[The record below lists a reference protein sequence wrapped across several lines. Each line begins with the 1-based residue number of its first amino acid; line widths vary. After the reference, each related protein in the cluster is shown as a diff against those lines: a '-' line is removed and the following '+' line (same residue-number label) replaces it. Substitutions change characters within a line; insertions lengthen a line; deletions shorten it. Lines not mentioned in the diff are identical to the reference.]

1 MYFLLYIRCERGS
14 LGRTVNG
21 HRVKGTRRNP
31 WRWLTDARVT
41 YALKILMV
49 LVLAF
54 YVGEFVVQILTRISG
69 VVYVLVGAIFLAY
82 LIFPAVAWLRRS
94 MPLVAAIVVV
104 YFAIAGGLVLLAF
117 FIVPHIMEDIALLV
131 RRYPELVARLHS
143 IVYNP
148 NDPLTSRL
156 PGWIRDEIAA
166 IPDAI
171 AKWVRERGLQA
182 FGHFATVLAGTIAIV
197 AVFIVVPVV
206 TAYLLLDLENM
217 KRALAAIVPE
227 TRWRA
232 TMQLLSEIDD
242 VIGGFIRGQLLVA
255 SMIGLLI
262 TVALILIHVP
272 YPYLFGLLAG
282 LGDLIPYVGA
292 AAAFFPAFLSA
303 VLTNGWISGLLVAVA
318 FVVIYEAEGHFI
330 APNVVGKQV
339 KLSAFVVIVALLIG
353 AELGGLFGMLVAVP
367 IAGVLRVI
375 ATRVV
380 DAAKSKP
387 PTS

>member
-1 MYFLLYIRCERGS
+1 MYFLPHAPSERGS

-21 HRVKGTRRNP
+21 LRVRGTRRNP

-41 YALKILMV
+41 YVLKILMV

-54 YVGEFVVQILTRISG
+54 YVGEFVVQILTRISA
-69 VVYVLVGAIFLAY
+69 VVYILVGAIFLAY
-82 LIFPAVAWLRRS
+82 LIYPAITWLKRR
-94 MPLVAAIVVV
+94 MPLVAAIALV
-104 YFAIAGGLVLLAF
+104 YLAIAAAFVLLAF
-117 FIVPHIMEDIALLV
+117 FIVPHIMDDIQLLV
-131 RRYPELVARLHS
+131 QRYPEIVARLHS

-166 IPDAI
+166 MPDAV
-171 AKWVRERGLQA
+171 AKWVRLRGLQV

-197 AVFIVVPVV
+197 AVFIVVPFV
-206 TAYLLLDLENM
+206 TAYLLLDLDHM
-217 KRALAAIVPE
+217 KRSLAAIVPE
-227 TRWRA
+227 DRWRA

-255 SMIGLLI
+255 SMIGILI
-262 TVALILIHVP
+262 TGALILIHVP

-292 AAAFFPAFLSA
+292 VLAFFPAFLSA
-303 VLTNGWISGLLVAVA
+303 ILTNGWVSGLLVAVA

-353 AELGGLFGMLVAVP
+353 AEVAGLFGMLVAVP

-375 ATRVV
+375 ATRVL
-380 DAAKSKP
+380 DAAKSKAP
-387 PTS
+387 PS

>member
-1 MYFLLYIRCERGS
+1 VRFLPRAPHGRGS

-21 HRVKGTRRNP
+21 RRVKGTRRNP

-54 YVGEFVVQILTRISG
+54 YVCQFAVQILTRLSG
-69 VVYVLVGAIFLAY
+69 VVYILVAAILLAY
-82 LIFPAVAWLRRS
+82 LIYPAIAWLNRRMS
-94 MPLVAAIVVV
+94 LVLAIVIVYIGIILAFVV
-104 YFAIAGGLVLLAF
+104 LAF
-117 FIVPHIMEDIALLV
+117 FIVPHIMDDIQLLV
-131 RRYPELVARLHS
+131 RRYPDLVTRLHS
-143 IVYNP
+143 IIYNP
-148 NDPLTSRL
+148 KDPLTSRL
-156 PGWIRDEIAA
+156 PSWIRDQLAA
-166 IPDAI
+166 LPDAL
-171 AKWVRERGLQA
+171 ARWVRLRGLQV
-182 FGHFATVLAGTIAIV
+182 FGHFATLLAGTIALV
-197 AVFIVVPVV
+197 ALFIVVPFV
-206 TAYLLLDLENM
+206 TAYLLLDLPRM

-227 TRWRA
+227 QQWRA
-232 TMQLLSEIDD
+232 TMELLSEIDD

-255 SMIGLLI
+255 AMIAILI
-262 TVALILIHVP
+262 TIALIIIHVP

-282 LGDLIPYVGA
+282 FGDLIPYVGA
-292 AAAFFPAFLSA
+292 VAAFFPAFISA
-303 VLTNGWISGLLVAVA
+303 VLTNGWVSGLLVALA

-353 AELGGLFGMLVAVP
+353 AEVAGLFGMLIAVP
-367 IAGVLRVI
+367 VAGVIRVI

-387 PTS
+387 PPS

>member
-1 MYFLLYIRCERGS
+1 MHFLPRAYDARGL

-21 HRVKGTRRNP
+21 HGVKGTRRNP
-31 WRWLTDARVT
+31 WRWLTEARVT

-54 YVGEFVVQILTRISG
+54 YVGQFIVQILTRLSG
-69 VVYVLVGAIFLAY
+69 VVYILVAAILLAY
-82 LIFPAVAWLRRS
+82 LIYPAVAWLNRRMS
-94 MPLVAAIVVV
+94 LVLSIALVYVAVIAA
-104 YFAIAGGLVLLAF
+104 FTLLAF
-117 FIVPHIMEDIALLV
+117 FIVPHIMDDIQLLV
-131 RRYPELVARLHS
+131 QRYPDLVARLHS

-148 NDPLTSRL
+148 KDPLTSRL
-156 PGWIRDEIAA
+156 PSWIRDQIAA
-166 IPDAI
+166 MPDAI
-171 AKWVRERGLQA
+171 AKWVRQRGLQV

-197 AVFIVVPVV
+197 AVFVVVPVV
-206 TAYLLLDLENM
+206 TAYLLLDLQHM

-227 TRWRA
+227 ERWRA

-255 SMIGLLI
+255 SMIGILI
-262 TVALILIHVP
+262 TIALIFIHVP

-292 AAAFFPAFLSA
+292 VAAFFPAFISA
-303 VLTNGWISGLLVAVA
+303 ILTNGWMSGLLVALA

-353 AELGGLFGMLVAVP
+353 AEVAGLFGMLVAVP
-367 IAGVLRVI
+367 IAGVVRVI

-387 PTS
+387 PGS

>member
-1 MYFLLYIRCERGS
+1 MHFLPRAQYARGL

-21 HRVKGTRRNP
+21 RDVKGTRRNP

-49 LVLAF
+49 VVLAF
-54 YVGEFVVQILTRISG
+54 YVGQFVVQILTRLSG
-69 VVYVLVGAIFLAY
+69 VVYILVAAILLAY
-82 LIFPAVAWLRRS
+82 LIYPAVAWLNRRMS
-94 MPLVAAIVVV
+94 LVLSIALVYLAIVAA
-104 YFAIAGGLVLLAF
+104 FSLLAF
-117 FIVPHIMEDIALLV
+117 FIVPHIMDDIQLLV
-131 RRYPELVARLHS
+131 QRYPELVARLHS

-148 NDPLTSRL
+148 KDPLTSRL
-156 PGWIRDEIAA
+156 PNWIRDQIAA
-166 IPDAI
+166 MPDAI
-171 AKWVRERGLQA
+171 AKWVRLRGLQV
-182 FGHFATVLAGTIAIV
+182 FGHFATLLAGTIAIV
-197 AVFIVVPVV
+197 AVFVVVPFV
-206 TAYLLLDLENM
+206 TAYLLLDLPHM
-217 KRALAAIVPE
+217 KRALAAVVPE
-227 TRWRA
+227 ERWRA

-255 SMIGLLI
+255 SMIAILI

-292 AAAFFPAFLSA
+292 AAAFFPAFISA
-303 VLTNGWISGLLVAVA
+303 ILTNGWVSGLLVALA

-353 AELGGLFGMLVAVP
+353 AEVAGLFGMLVAVP
-367 IAGVLRVI
+367 IAGVVRVI

-387 PTS
+387 PSS